1 MNAAMLEAIVPIA
14 AMLTFFGM
22 PVAIV
27 FINKYFKLKHREL
40 DVEAELQKKFTEEH
54 RRQMEA
60 RLAGLE
66 NAMQA
71 VLQIVAPRVPPASQ
85 TEAQQLSA
93 VAEPPPL
100 GAVEPSPAPG
110 QRERG

>member
-1 MNAAMLEAIVPIA
+1 MNAAMLEAIAPIA
-14 AMLTFFGM
+14 AMLAVFGM

-40 DVEAELQKKFTEEH
+40 DVEAELQKKFTEEQ

-71 VLQIVAPRVPPASQ
+71 VLQIVAPRVPPAQAQSD
-85 TEAQQLSA
+85 AQQLA
-93 VAEPPPL
+93 GVAEPPPL
-100 GAVEPSPAPG
+100 EAPAHTP
-110 QRERG
+110 